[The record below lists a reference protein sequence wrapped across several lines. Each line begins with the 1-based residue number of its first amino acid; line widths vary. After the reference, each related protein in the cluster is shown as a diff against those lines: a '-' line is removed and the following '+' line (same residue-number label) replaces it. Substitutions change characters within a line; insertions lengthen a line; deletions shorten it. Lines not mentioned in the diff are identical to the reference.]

1 MPQPDTHATGVFNA
15 DARSV
20 HYDFLKDR
28 VPAWFNQASTQRQ
41 VELANHE
48 LHQLPD
54 WYRAASPEA
63 KGVLADSHT
72 AYREAANSVEDTLG
86 SIMDIATFA
95 EVLLKPAIKRA
106 FNLDLDVRNVYYA
119 RKYRYQSDRSDL
131 YGFFAVEQQSGSSLN
146 DRYRG
151 ISLLEAA
158 LANFEPDEEQPLSCD
173 DCHVITTFGAYDGE
187 IIPTPYAIISQAL
200 AVAPYGFAKLCRWL
214 DLGARYQKH
223 LASILRPEDPVKR
236 KALEQQLQEHHRQQL
251 AVSVE
256 IAHLQASI
264 SGDVYQMLKQVL
276 ADTPGVT
283 LDARP
288 IGFATLKIYGV
299 DLVGPL
305 LIGADREHTHHPERL
320 VVFIPNDPQQPL
332 KEYAS
337 SHDFMVDL
345 RARLHSASYRRF
357 FSRFVPQ
364 REQGKF
370 FKQFNRAYQ
379 PSGKDDATLDYP
391 LQPNP
396 ALLRLMSTRI
406 SGALW
411 EQLSQASASKIF
423 SDSRAVAVPT
433 GDEDIKARN
442 ERLESYR
449 DAVLSFLNVAAFI
462 VPGLG
467 PIMLAVGAVQM
478 CYEVY
483 EGIDAAGHGDTKAM
497 WAHFSSVALN
507 AAFLATGAK
516 VLPGIKSV
524 NMLDHLRPV
533 TMPSGKQL
541 LWTPDLSPYESTVS
555 LAPESK
561 ADALGLHQHDGRTV
575 LPLEG
580 KYYQVGQ
587 EADTG
592 QYRIQHPTRPHA
604 YAPKLEHNHEGAWS
618 HELEE
623 PLTWDKPTLLKRLGL
638 AERADP
644 VRVSGIEPDTLRE
657 TFVDHEPVPL
667 MLDETLKRFE
677 IHQALTTFVEQMSS
691 TDPRVYANAD
701 PALQLD
707 TLQRRGMLPD
717 TPQLRVLDPN
727 ANVLWESPGP
737 ASAERK
743 VVALSQGNMDRG
755 ELLNAVL
762 QSLQE
767 TDPTLAE
774 IPGSPTDALHTRA
787 ILLRQ
792 DIGNRVESIKRAL
805 VDQRYKAA
813 TRVDDPDVQRVM
825 GDYPALSGYVAAH
838 LLETLDAAELALF
851 RSTARLPKTQA
862 EQAQWYQQETR
873 VSRAYEGL
881 HLDTL
886 TDIDSQRLALR
897 TLETLPGWSAG
908 TRVELRQYSEGGPI
922 LDAIGSPNGLPA
934 KTLVLQENGA
944 FSTQGAGDFYT
955 AAWEA
960 LSPAEQQSMGLSDA
974 SQLKH
979 AAVQSPLP
987 RPQLR
992 TVLLEHPVRKPAY
1005 DPSMRLLG
1013 GGPGFRQLLTK
1024 TARQLSSS
1032 QARVRKLFPSFS
1044 EVQVTEFIESLGT
1057 DVRSRLTYLE
1067 GEYQALDKAL
1077 KVWAKEYAPRRVFTT
1092 FDREGGTT
1100 GRIANEI
1107 RRCWRRETGNRLKL
1121 SYGQE
1126 THTLPA
1132 LSANFSHVDR
1142 LDIRGF
1148 KWSAQGDTFLKNFT
1162 QLKHLSIY
1170 KSQLTE
1176 LPSAVSDMTG
1186 LTHLNLSS
1194 NQIRLTVQ
1202 SAAKLAALGTLEEL
1216 NVSDNPLGI
1225 PLDFSAMQGLKKLN
1239 LSFTQMD
1246 RWPAGLHNQRALEVI
1261 DLSHNRLRE
1270 VPQLNLNP
1278 PADQV
1283 EAIARV
1289 NRVTMVEHNLFP
1301 ADYWQIFDSYWKRL
1315 GETRPGL
1322 LVGTRSRAFDS
1333 GNPRVKTVQKMFP
1346 AYGAQTAREY
1356 VWNLGEGAEVEL
1368 ARMSREFDL
1377 LQNQLNGWVFSG
1389 SGEQQQYIRPGQ
1401 RPLNVASFNTRFEA
1415 SNRILRCWR
1424 RETPQVQAR
1433 DGAPIG
1439 LELDLGHLALPS
1451 LPDLGVDFSHVGS
1464 LKLNGMGLATS
1475 PEGFLVR
1482 FRGVRWLD
1490 LSGNRLLE
1498 LPPALGEMHG
1508 LTRLNLASNRI
1519 RLSPQAARI
1528 VSERVTLRSLQLQ
1541 GNRLLAIP
1549 DFSGLT
1555 DLRVLS
1561 LANAG
1566 LDTWPSGLTEQPL
1579 LEYLNLSGNML
1590 TTIPAT
1596 VTSSPD
1602 EQLAQT
1608 VRINNVTDASNNPWS
1623 DATLQQ
1629 VSAYGER
1636 LERAGLASS
1645 NRPNALVATVPRR
1658 TIRVVNHRND
1668 DASFRRWTAEMSSQQ
1683 IAARIAQWDEL
1694 RGQARADGFFSVL
1707 RDLQAVGADH
1717 GDLQRRVWEVI
1728 DSITANSDASQS
1740 LRQQMFEWAGR
1751 PACCDRAALSFSNL
1765 EVMAM
1770 VYKARIQAMD
1780 STQGLALSRLSKGM
1794 FRLDEVEKFALSDID
1809 QRRATINN
1817 DPHLTTPQKARRLA
1831 LLEEV
1836 EIKLAY
1842 RYGLK
1847 DRLQLPGQP
1856 AQVRFT
1862 LLGNVSEAMLD
1873 AAYDKIIALDNSPE
1887 EFQTLLSRE
1896 FWQDYV
1902 TQKYRPRF
1910 EAQNKPYQ
1918 EALAALHERYT
1929 DGSLTASAYDTQARD
1944 LQARLVIED
1953 AALIETLSRQE
1964 IAEQLLPRDP
1974 LTESLVKTESTA
1986 AP

>member
-1 MPQPDTHATGVFNA
+1 MTQPDTHATGVFNA
-15 DARSV
+15 DARGV

-41 VELANHE
+41 VELATHE

-54 WYRAASPEA
+54 WYRAASPDA
-63 KGVLADSHT
+63 KAVLADSHT

-86 SIMDIATFA
+86 SIVDIAQFA
-95 EVLLKPAIKRA
+95 EALLKHAIKQA
-106 FNLDLDVRNVYYA
+106 FNLDLDVRNVFYA
-119 RKYRYQSDRSDL
+119 RKYRYQSGRSDL
-131 YGFFAVEQQSGSSLN
+131 YGFFAVEQQSGSALN

-173 DCHVITTFGAYDGE
+173 DCHLITTFGAYDGE
-187 IIPTPYAIISQAL
+187 IIPTPYAVISQAL
-200 AVAPYGFAKLCRWL
+200 AIAPYAFAKLCRWL
-214 DLGARYQKH
+214 DLGGRYQKH
-223 LASILRPEDPVKR
+223 LESVLRPEDPVKR

-264 SGDVYQMLKQVL
+264 SDDVYAMLKQVL

-288 IGFATLKIYGV
+288 VGFARLKLYGSE
-299 DLVGPL
+299 LVGPL
-305 LIGADREHTHHPERL
+305 LIGASRENMHHAERL

-337 SHDFMVDL
+337 SHDFRVDL

-364 REQGKF
+364 REQGAF

-379 PSGKDDATLDYP
+379 PSGNDDATLDYP
-391 LQPNP
+391 LQANP

-406 SGALW
+406 SGVLW
-411 EQLSQASASKIF
+411 EQLAQASVNKIF

-442 ERLESYR
+442 ERLQSYR

-467 PIMLAVGAVQM
+467 PIMLAVGAAQM

-541 LWTPDLSPYESTVS
+541 LWTPDLSPYESA
-555 LAPESK
+555 LKPAPDAK
-561 ADALGLHQHDGRTV
+561 ADPLGLHQHEDQTV

-580 KYYQVGQ
+580 KHYQVRQ

-604 YAPKLEHNHEGAWS
+604 YAPKLEHNHAGAWS

-623 PLTWDKPTLLKRLGL
+623 PLTWDEPTLLKRLGL

-644 VRVSGIEPDTLRE
+644 VRISGVEADTLRE
-657 TFVDHEPVPL
+657 TFIDREPVPL

-677 IHQALTTFVEQMSS
+677 IHQALTTFVEQMNS
-691 TDPRVYANAD
+691 TDPRVYAKAD
-701 PALQLD
+701 AALQLD

-717 TPQLRVLDPN
+717 TPQLRVLDPS

-755 ELLNAVL
+755 ELLNVVL
-762 QSLQE
+762 QTLQAA
-767 TDPTLAE
+767 DPALTE

-787 ILLRQ
+787 SLLRQ
-792 DIGNRVESIKRAL
+792 DIGKRVESIKRAL

-813 TRVDDPDVQRVM
+813 TRVDDPDVLRVT
-825 GDYPALSGYVAAH
+825 GAYPTLSGHVAAH
-838 LLETLDAAELALF
+838 LLETLGAEDLALF
-851 RSTARLPKTQA
+851 RSTGRLPHPQA
-862 EQAQWYQQETR
+862 EQAQWYQQEAR

-897 TLETLPGWSAG
+897 TLETLPGWPPG
-908 TRVELRQYSEGGPI
+908 TRLELRQYSAGGPL
-922 LDAIGSPNGLPA
+922 LDAIGSPNGAPA

-955 AAWEA
+955 ATWEA
-960 LSPAEQQSMGLSDA
+960 LSPAEQQALGLNDA
-974 SQLKH
+974 AQLKQ
-979 AAVQSPLP
+979 AVVQSPLP
-987 RPQLR
+987 RSELR
-992 TVLLEHPVRKPAY
+992 SVLLEHPVRKPAY

-1013 GGPGFRQLLTK
+1013 GGPGVRQLLAK

-1032 QARVRKLFPSFS
+1032 QARVRKLFPSFTTT
-1044 EVQVTEFIESLGT
+1044 QVTEFIQSLGT
-1057 DVRSRLTYLE
+1057 DVRSRLTHLE
-1067 GEYQALDKAL
+1067 GEYEALDKTL
-1077 KVWAKEYAPRRVFTT
+1077 KVWAKAYAPRRAFTA
-1092 FDREGGTT
+1092 FDREGGAA

-1107 RRCWRRETGNRLKL
+1107 RRCWRRETGNSLKL
-1121 SYGQE
+1121 SYGQQ
-1126 THTLPA
+1126 THPLPA
-1132 LSANFSHVDR
+1132 LSASFSHVER
-1142 LDIRGF
+1142 LDIHGF
-1148 KWSAQGDTFLKNFT
+1148 KWSEQGDTFLKNFT
-1162 QLKHLSIY
+1162 HLKRLYIEA
-1170 KSQLTE
+1170 QLTE
-1176 LPSAVSDMTG
+1176 LPSAVSDMPG
-1186 LTHLNLSS
+1186 LTRLSLPS
-1194 NQIRLTVQ
+1194 NQIRLTAQ
-1202 SAAKLAALGTLEEL
+1202 SAAKLCALGGLEEL
-1216 NVSDNPLGI
+1216 NLSGNPLGV
-1225 PLDFSAMQGLKKLN
+1225 PLDFSAMAGLKKLN
-1239 LSFTQMD
+1239 LSFTQMEQ
-1246 RWPAGLHNQRALEVI
+1246 WPTGLHNQTALEVI

-1270 VPQLNLNP
+1270 VPQANLNP

-1283 EAIARV
+1283 EAIARL
-1289 NRVTMVEHNLFP
+1289 NRVTMLGHNLFP
-1301 ADYWQIFDSYWKRL
+1301 ADYWQTFDGYWKRL
-1315 GETRPGL
+1315 GETRTDL
-1322 LVGTRSRAFDS
+1322 LVGTRSGAFDS

-1346 AYGAQTAREY
+1346 AYDAQQAREY

-1368 ARMSREFDL
+1368 ARMSREFDV
-1377 LQNQLNGWVFSG
+1377 LQNQLNAWVFSG
-1389 SGEQQQYIRPGQ
+1389 GGERQQYIRPGQ
-1401 RPLNVASFNTRFEA
+1401 RPMTVESFNHRFEA
-1415 SNRILRCWR
+1415 SNSILRCWR

-1433 DGAPIG
+1433 DGTPIG
-1439 LELDLGHLALPS
+1439 LELNLGHFALPS

-1464 LKLNGMGLATS
+1464 LKLNGMGLTTS
-1475 PEGFLVR
+1475 PEGFLAR

-1508 LTRLNLASNRI
+1508 LTRLNLANNRI
-1519 RLSPQAARI
+1519 RLSPETARI
-1528 VSERVTLRSLQLQ
+1528 VSERVTLRSLLLQ
-1541 GNRLLAIP
+1541 GNRLLTCP
-1549 DFSGLT
+1549 DFSRLT

-1561 LANAG
+1561 LQNNG
-1566 LDTWPSGLTEQPL
+1566 LDTWPTGLAEQPL
-1579 LEYLNLSGNML
+1579 LEYVNLSGNAL
-1590 TTIPAT
+1590 TTIPET
-1596 VTSSPD
+1596 VISPPD
-1602 EQLAQT
+1602 ERLAQT
-1608 VRINNVTDASNNPWS
+1608 TRINNVTDASSNPWS
-1623 DATLQQ
+1623 DVTLQQ
-1629 VSAYGER
+1629 VTAYGAR

-1658 TIRVVNHRND
+1658 TIRVVSPLAND
-1668 DASFRRWTAEMSSQQ
+1668 PPFRRWTAELSSEQV
-1683 IAARIAQWDEL
+1683 AARRTQWNDL
-1694 RGQARADGFFSVL
+1694 RGQAGSDGFFSVL
-1707 RDLQAVGADH
+1707 RDLQAAGADH

-1728 DSITANSDASQS
+1728 DSTTANSEESEN

-1765 EVMAM
+1765 EIMAM
-1770 VYKARIQAMD
+1770 VYKARLQAMD
-1780 STQGLALSRLSKGM
+1780 STKGEALRTLSKGM
-1794 FRLDEVEKFALSDID
+1794 FRLDEVEKVALNDID
-1809 QRRATINN
+1809 QRRTTINN
-1817 DPHLTTPQKARRLA
+1817 DPSLSAPQKARRLA

-1856 AQVRFT
+1856 SQVRFT
-1862 LLGNVSEAMLD
+1862 LLGNVSDAMID

-1887 EFQTLLSRE
+1887 EFQALLSRE

-1910 EAQNKPYQ
+1910 EAQSKPYQ

-1953 AALIETLSRQE
+1953 AALIDTLSRQE
-1964 IAEQLLPRDP
+1964 IAEQLLPREP
-1974 LTESLVKTESTA
+1974 LTASVVKTESTA